1 MTNPSRLG
9 RGWRAALA
17 DAVSAALAMALAY
30 LLRFGVG
37 EAGHFAAIGGPVL
50 LLAIALQVVV
60 AGLAGLY
67 RARGHVMWPIRL
79 AAGTVA
85 GALGAILLATWTA
98 WGEGVSRQALIGQAA
113 LFGLAAV
120 SWRTVV
126 GLKVRQQ
133 QAREIR
139 EQFGGQALV
148 EQGADVGSMAGA
160 LARTWDYRHL
170 LTNLLMKDLK
180 LKYQRSL
187 LGFAWSLLNP
197 LLMILVYTLAFTY
210 VLRVQTPRFVFFIL
224 IGLLAWTFFGS
235 AVSSATDAVTGSGSF
250 LKSVVFP
257 RVVLPLSTVLFALA
271 QYLLTILVFLPLMLV
286 IYRVPLEP
294 RMLLF
299 PVFLALQVL
308 FIAGISLALSTATAV
323 FRDMKHLVEVGLG
336 IGFWATPILY
346 EPSMIPEQI
355 RPLMLLAPMT
365 PYIRAYQDIFYYGVT
380 PDLAIWVVAAVYAA
394 GMFIC
399 GLSVFLAYEDRFT
412 EFV

>member
-1 MTNPSRLG
+1 MSDPGQLRL
-9 RGWRAALA
+9 GWRAALA
-17 DAVSAALAMALAY
+17 DTIAAAIAMSLAY
-30 LLRFGVG
+30 LLRFGRD
-37 EAGHFAAIGGPVL
+37 EAWHFAGIGWPLL
-50 LLAIALQVVV
+50 LLAIGLQVSV
-60 AGLAGLY
+60 AAMAGLY
-67 RARGHVMWPIRL
+67 RVRGQVMWPIRL
-79 AAGTVA
+79 AVGGLA
-85 GALGAILLATWTA
+85 GALVVLLLVTWAGA
-98 WGEGVSRQALIGQAA
+98 GEGVSRQALIGQAA
-113 LFGLAAV
+113 VFGLVAV
-120 SWRTVV
+120 IWRVLV
-126 GLKVRQQ
+126 GLKVRQR
-133 QAREIR
+133 QARDFR

-148 EQGADVGSMAGA
+148 VQGAEVGSMAGA

-170 LTNLLMKDLK
+170 LSNLLMKDLK

-210 VLRVQTPRFVFFIL
+210 VMKVQTPRFVFFIL
-224 IGLLAWTFFGS
+224 IGVLAWTFFGS

-250 LKSVVFP
+250 LRSVVFP

-271 QYLLTILVFLPLMLV
+271 QYLLTTVVFLPLMLV
-286 IYRVPLEP
+286 LYQVPLEP

-308 FIAGISLALSTATAV
+308 FIAGISLAISTATAV
-323 FRDMKHLVEVGLG
+323 FRDVKHLVEVGLG

-346 EPSMIPEQI
+346 EPTMVPEQF
-355 RPLMLLAPMT
+355 RPFMLLGPMT

-380 PDLAIWVVAAVYAA
+380 PELAVWVVATVYAA